1 MGDFDGGSKGG
12 DANPSVGGG
21 SNFAEDFVRAVHM
34 FMGQQR
40 ESAAGHG
47 ATKALR
53 TVIGK
58 VGRFDGKNITGFLR
72 TYTCEME
79 IYQVPEARM
88 IETFDLAVVPEIRER
103 VRELHGEMH
112 INTWARFEDRLREE
126 YFDEDLERMS
136 KRAFLEW
143 VEQQPGKCM
152 GPNELLREFEK
163 KFGQLPLSERRLLE
177 TRKSELFLQAA
188 DKVLEDR
195 LLLILQDGTAEGGF
209 DPNWRRLEE
218 SVSLIAK
225 QQRVK
230 ARGLSSRL
238 DVPPIANPKAPAASV
253 PSTPSNSS
261 KGKVVDDDSLEE
273 LIKGIKELKV
283 EMSALKKGHISS
295 NSRPAEGPKGF
306 IVRCIYC
313 DDPNHKRSD
322 CKYFA
327 EDLKAGIVIFRE
339 GMIRDAVT
347 SDPLP
352 TNFGKGGMKKI
363 VDDKLGRT
371 SSVHRGEVET
381 YGIQAGQNGVEA
393 SLEANRGVM
402 IRGAQAIRNLTG
414 WDDPVDSATIRA
426 YLVSE
431 NGEKEPQDVSV
442 EEKRGRNAREEDV
455 EEPVSKKR
463 APSGKETAQGQG
475 PASHTRQ
482 KQEVR
487 PSTLHPGDA
496 PLPKEKW
503 EEKMSDNKKGKEKED
518 GARGK
523 SRAPAYK
530 LQSDIESSTD
540 MKGILEERIL
550 DAKIEF
556 TLREALG
563 IAKKDFHELIIDVI
577 KRKRQITA
585 ETVMARAL
593 DTHMTEDEEEEI
605 GQVFTLMCEHVDTED
620 QNKEEEVVFEKVGS
634 EKVEEIEEFLSEEM
648 EDEVLQ
654 MFACHCMIKSK
665 MEAESDKNQ
674 DNEKAHKRDEIIDEG
689 NGTNLASGK
698 EPLIE
703 ANVSCCVHD
712 KFQVRSGGEA
722 RIAYTHPF
730 WARATTETLVKLG
743 DQDEPFLALVDHG
756 SEINIMSRKVYEKG
770 SWPIDINHGW
780 VMRAANNER
789 GKLYGACPAVKTKI
803 GDVEVEQ
810 NYFVQNYGSY
820 PIILGQPYITATR
833 METKVLD
840 DGSHYARI
848 RSIDGKRTVQ
858 FLTVKPDNKR
868 HRDQL
873 RDEPMD
879 NDREDF
885 QDF

>member
-1 MGDFDGGSKGG
+1 MEGVLG
-12 DANPSVGGG
+12 ALV
-21 SNFAEDFVRAVHM
+21 M
-34 FMGQQR
+34 FMEQQR
-40 ESAAGHG
+40 ASTSGQG
-47 ATKALR
+47 ATRALKG
-53 TVIGK
+53 VVDK
-58 VGRFDGKNITGFLR
+58 VGRFDGKDITRFLKV
-72 TYTCEME
+72 YVCEME
-79 IYQVPEARM
+79 VHQVPETTVM
-88 IETFDLAVVPEIRER
+88 ETFGLAVVPEIRER
-103 VRELHGEMH
+103 VHEIRELV
-112 INTWARFEDRLREE
+112 TSWARFEERLKDE
-126 YFDEDLERMS
+126 YFDEDSERMT
-136 KRAFLEW
+136 KRSFLDW
-143 VEQQPGKCM
+143 VDQQPGKHM

-163 KFGQLPLSERRLLE
+163 RYKQLPLTERRLLE
-177 TRKSELFLQAA
+177 TRKADLFLQAA
-188 DKVLEDR
+188 NDALEDR
-195 LLLILQDGTAEGGF
+195 LLLLLGDRSTEGGF
-209 DPNWRRLEE
+209 TNDWKRVEE
-218 SVSLIAK
+218 TVILVAK
-225 QQRVK
+225 QQRVRS
-230 ARGLSSRL
+230 RGIAIQTDVAPKMAPKTPPSSSRE
-238 DVPPIANPKAPAASV
+238 
-253 PSTPSNSS
+253 
-261 KGKVVDDDSLEE
+261 KVVDDGTLEE
-273 LIKGIKELKV
+273 LIKGIRELKV
-283 EMSALKKGHISS
+283 EMGALKRDQ
-295 NSRPAEGPKGF
+295 RPNAFRPTEGSKGF
-306 IVRCIYC
+306 VVRCIWC
-313 DDPNHKRSD
+313 DEPSHKRGD
-322 CKYFA
+322 CGPYA
-327 EDLKAGIVIFRE
+327 DALKEGIVTFKE
-339 GMIRDAVT
+339 GRIRDAST
-347 SDPLP
+347 DEPLE
-352 TNFGKGGMKKI
+352 TNFGRGGMKKLM
-363 VDDKLGRT
+363 DDKLGRT
-371 SSVHRGEVET
+371 NFIRAKEAET
-381 YGIQAGQNGVEA
+381 YHVEA
-393 SLEANRGVM
+393 IQNNVGISSKTSREVM
-402 IRGAQAIRNLTG
+402 IRGAQAIRKLTR
-414 WDDPVDSATIRA
+414 WDDPVDSTTIRA

-442 EEKRGRNAREEDV
+442 EEKRGRNAKEEDA

-482 KQEVR
+482 RQEAR
-487 PSTLHPGDA
+487 PSTSHPGDA

-503 EEKMSDNKKGKEKED
+503 EERMSDNKKGKEKED

-523 SRAPAYK
+523 GRAPAYK
-530 LQSDIESSTD
+530 LQSDIESSID

-605 GQVFTLMCEHVDTED
+605 GQVFALMCEHVNAESQD
-620 QNKEEEVVFEKVGS
+620 KEEEVVFEEVGS
-634 EKVEEIEEFLSEEM
+634 EEVEETEEFLSGEM

-654 MFACHCMIKSK
+654 MFACDCMVKSK
-665 MEAESDKNQ
+665 EEAKPSKNHEK
-674 DNEKAHKRDEIIDEG
+674 EKAQEEEED
-689 NGTNLASGK
+689 NGANLASGE
-698 EPLIE
+698 EPLME

-712 KFQVRSGGEA
+712 KYQVRSGGEA

-730 WARATTETLVKLG
+730 WARATTETRVKLG

-756 SEINIMSRKVYEKG
+756 SEINIMSRKVYERG
-770 SWPIDINHGW
+770 NWPIDVNHGW

-848 RSIDGKRTVQ
+848 RSLDGKRTVQ
-858 FLTVKPDNKR
+858 FLTVRPDNER